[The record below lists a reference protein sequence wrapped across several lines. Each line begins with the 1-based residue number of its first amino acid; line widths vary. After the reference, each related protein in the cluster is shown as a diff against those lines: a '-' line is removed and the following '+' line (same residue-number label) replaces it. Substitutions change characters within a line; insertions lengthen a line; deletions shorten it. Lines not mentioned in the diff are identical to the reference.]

1 MRWPIAHCRTPIGER
16 AALRASFNR
25 QSAFTLIEMITALL
39 MVAMLAGSMYASLR
53 IAFRAQAAAE
63 AAVEP
68 ARTADVAMELLRDDI
83 QNAFPPS
90 TTENQ
95 ILKVFIGT
103 DATDARGADA
113 DTLELC
119 TTADAK
125 EHAAANGELKQVILK
140 VNAPANTSDH
150 ILVREV
156 ARNLLTNGTEPRWD
170 EEIICRGVAGFNLRY
185 FDGEAWQ
192 DSWDS
197 NTSFI
202 PLPLAVEVTLQ
213 LDRPTA
219 GGGTRTYK
227 YVRVFPLS
235 CATTAPEEEEP

>member
-1 MRWPIAHCRTPIGER
+1 LRIDGAARPRPIR
-16 AALRASFNR
+16 NR
-25 QSAFTLIEMITALL
+25 SGFTLIEMVTALL
-39 MVAMLAGSMYASLR
+39 MVALLAASMYASLQ
-53 IAFRAQAAAE
+53 IAFRAQTAAE

-103 DATDARGADA
+103 DSTDSRGNPS
-113 DTLELC
+113 DTLEFC

-125 EHAAANGELKQVILK
+125 EHATTNGELKQVVLK
-140 VNAPANTSDH
+140 VSAPANISDFH
-150 ILVREV
+150 LIRQVD
-156 ARNLLTNGTEPRWD
+156 RNLLRNATEQKFD
-170 EEIICRGVAGFNLRY
+170 EEIVCRGVAGFNLRY
-185 FDGEAWQ
+185 YDGEAWQ

-197 NTSFI
+197 NTSII

-219 GGGTRTYK
+219 NGGTKAHK
-227 YVRVFPLS
+227 YIRVFPLS
-235 CATTAPEEEEP
+235 CATTATEEQQ

>member
-1 MRWPIAHCRTPIGER
+1 LRIDGVARLRPIR
-16 AALRASFNR
+16 AQSSIRNR
-25 QSAFTLIEMITALL
+25 GFTLIEMVTALL
-39 MVAMLAGSMYASLR
+39 MVAMLAASMYASLQ
-53 IAFRAQAAAE
+53 IAFRAQSAAE

-103 DATDARGADA
+103 DSTDSRGGMS
-113 DTLELC
+113 DTLEFC
-119 TTADAK
+119 STADAK

-140 VNAPANTSDH
+140 VNAPANSSDH

-156 ARNLLTNGTEPRWD
+156 ARNLLTSGTEPKTD
-170 EEIICRGVAGFNLRY
+170 EEVICRGVAGFNLRY
-185 FDGEAWQ
+185 YDGGAWQ

-197 NTSFI
+197 NTSTI

-213 LDRPTA
+213 LDRPTPS
-219 GGGTRTYK
+219 GQTKTHK
-227 YVRVFPLS
+227 YIRVFPLS
-235 CATTAPEEEEP
+235 CATTEEVQQ